1 MLNRRIIK
9 DVYYYKFAGDEEVHM
24 AKAAKRVDDKG
35 RKLPDGFSQRSDG
48 RYQARFTFNGK
59 RYTYYGKNLAELKV
73 RVNRIQTSFHDAIYS
88 NLENITMNQWFK
100 KWIDIYK
107 KDKLKPVTLYN
118 YQSYWK
124 WYVADTIGGMQVN
137 RLKRIHMI
145 TFYNDLLNGEKKLA
159 IGTVKYI
166 NNIIYCMLEQA
177 VYNDIIHRN
186 PVYNVLREIETPQTK
201 EKEALTVEEQSRFFE
216 YIDGHRFFDR
226 YKPMFTIAF
235 GTGLRVEELTAL
247 TWDDIDFE
255 NETINIDKTLH
266 KTKFLTENNNR
277 YLINT
282 PKTKNAIRK
291 VPMLPEVKKAFKLQK
306 QYLDSLS
313 IRCNIEINGYSDF
326 VFCTQNGH
334 PYYADLVNIEIR
346 RIIKV
351 QKTEEDILAKEENRE
366 PVYLKDFTPHI
377 MRHSFA
383 SRCYEAGM
391 DPKILQKIMG
401 HAKINTTMDIYTH
414 ISESRTKKEMSIL
427 ESVVIS

>member
-73 RVNRIQTSFHDAIYS
+73 RVNRIQTSFHDGIYS

-137 RLKRIHMI
+137 RLKRVHMI
-145 TFYNDLLNGEKKLA
+145 TFYNNLLNGEKKLA

-216 YIDGHRFFDR
+216 YIDGHRFFD
-226 YKPMFTIAF
+226 
-235 GTGLRVEELTAL
+235 
-247 TWDDIDFE
+247 
-255 NETINIDKTLH
+255 
-266 KTKFLTENNNR
+266 
-277 YLINT
+277 
-282 PKTKNAIRK
+282 
-291 VPMLPEVKKAFKLQK
+291 
-306 QYLDSLS
+306 
-313 IRCNIEINGYSDF
+313 
-326 VFCTQNGH
+326 
-334 PYYADLVNIEIR
+334 
-346 RIIKV
+346 
-351 QKTEEDILAKEENRE
+351 
-366 PVYLKDFTPHI
+366 
-377 MRHSFA
+377 
-383 SRCYEAGM
+383 
-391 DPKILQKIMG
+391 
-401 HAKINTTMDIYTH
+401 
-414 ISESRTKKEMSIL
+414 
-427 ESVVIS
+427 

>member
-1 MLNRRIIK
+1 
-9 DVYYYKFAGDEEVHM
+9 
-24 AKAAKRVDDKG
+24 
-35 RKLPDGFSQRSDG
+35 
-48 RYQARFTFNGK
+48 
-59 RYTYYGKNLAELKV
+59 
-73 RVNRIQTSFHDAIYS
+73 
-88 NLENITMNQWFK
+88 
-100 KWIDIYK
+100 
-107 KDKLKPVTLYN
+107 
-118 YQSYWK
+118 
-124 WYVADTIGGMQVN
+124 
-137 RLKRIHMI
+137 
-145 TFYNDLLNGEKKLA
+145 
-159 IGTVKYI
+159 
-166 NNIIYCMLEQA
+166 MLEQA

-235 GTGLRVEELTAL
+235 GTGLRVGELTAL

-326 VFCTQNGH
+326 VF
-334 PYYADLVNIEIR
+334 
-346 RIIKV
+346 
-351 QKTEEDILAKEENRE
+351 
-366 PVYLKDFTPHI
+366 
-377 MRHSFA
+377 
-383 SRCYEAGM
+383 
-391 DPKILQKIMG
+391 
-401 HAKINTTMDIYTH
+401 
-414 ISESRTKKEMSIL
+414 
-427 ESVVIS
+427 